1 MVGAGGGGSER
12 PAWEPL
18 SPLPPGE
25 RLFASLPSVFLL
37 CRVARG
43 RGSLWLRG
51 RGFISHLAREREK
64 ERKQA
69 SKQERKKERKKER
82 KEGKKK
88 EREKEKK
95 KKKRESKERGT

>member
-64 ERKQA
+64 ESKQA
-69 SKQERKKERKKER
+69 SKQERKKERKKGR
-82 KEGKKK
+82 KERRKR
-88 EREKEKK
+88 EREGGRREKS
-95 KKKRESKERGT
+95 E